1 MIISMEKT
9 YVWSTMGI
17 QIKEKWI
24 LLNYRFRE
32 NDNKAMTSDVCPVI
46 SAD

>member
-1 MIISMEKT
+1 MIISMEKK

-24 LLNYRFRE
+24 LMNCRFWE
-32 NDNKAMTSDVCPVI
+32 NDNKDMTSDVCPVI